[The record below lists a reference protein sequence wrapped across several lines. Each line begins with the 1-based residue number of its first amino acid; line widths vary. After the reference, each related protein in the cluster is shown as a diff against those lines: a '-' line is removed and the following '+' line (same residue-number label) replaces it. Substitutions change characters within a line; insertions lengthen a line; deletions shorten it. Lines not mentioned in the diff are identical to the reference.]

1 MKALLAII
9 GMLTLNF
16 IASFVLSILWSLP
29 CEVRQI
35 TSLAMLPTLKPKD
48 LVFVEKL
55 SPYIKHSFKRGEIVL
70 FYPDFLNAKEKNGWQ
85 RMQLA
90 IARIK
95 GETGEVAHFRRI
107 VGLPG
112 DIVEVYC
119 PSSKII
125 LPPTIENQIGS
136 NPTELPKDSLLVK
149 ITYSGQ
155 EANSQE
161 QKCVGRYAIPKG
173 YLFLIGD
180 NTDYLGIL
188 EEAKIFGRPQFRF
201 SDFNI
206 IEPQG
211 TNNFVISKE
220 ERSQ

>member
-1 MKALLAII
+1 MKALLAIL

-16 IASFVLSILWSLP
+16 IATFIFSILWSLP

-35 TSLAMLPTLKPKD
+35 TSLAMLPTLKPND
-48 LVFVEKL
+48 LVFVEKF
-55 SPYIKHSFKRGEIVL
+55 SPYLNHSFKRGEIVL
-70 FYPDFLNAKEKNGWQ
+70 FYPDFLKAKEKNSWQ
-85 RMQLA
+85 KMQLA

-95 GETGEVAHFRRI
+95 GETGEAAHFRRI
-107 VGLPG
+107 AGLPG
-112 DIVEVYC
+112 DSVLVQCPGAKIVLPNNVAVRS
-119 PSSKII
+119 PSSHEK
-125 LPPTIENQIGS
+125 GGAC
-136 NPTELPKDSLLVK
+136 VK
-149 ITYSGQ
+149 ITYRQ
-155 EANSQE
+155 NNSNSTGPQIT
-161 QKCVGRYAIPKG
+161 QAYLVPPGH
-173 YLFLIGD
+173 LFLIGD

-211 TNNFVISKE
+211 TTKFVISKE

>member
-1 MKALLAII
+1 MKALLAIL

-16 IASFVLSILWSLP
+16 IATFIFSLLWSLP

-35 TSLAMLPTLKPKD
+35 TSNAMLPTLKPND
-48 LVFVEKL
+48 LVFVEKF
-55 SPYIKHSFKRGEIVL
+55 SPYINHSFKRGEIVL
-70 FYPDFLNAKEKNGWQ
+70 FYPDFLNAKEKNSWQ
-85 RMQLA
+85 KMQLA

-95 GETGEVAHFRRI
+95 GETGEAAHFRRI
-107 VGLPG
+107 AGLQG
-112 DIVEVYC
+112 DVVEVYC

-125 LPPTIENQIGS
+125 LPPNIENQIGS
-136 NPTELPKDSLLVK
+136 NQTELPKGSQLVK
-149 ITYSGQ
+149 IFYRGK
-155 EANSQE
+155 EAQSLE
-161 QKCVGRYAIPKG
+161 QKCVGRYAIAKG

-201 SDFNI
+201 SDFNT

-211 TNNFVISKE
+211 TNIFVISKE

>member
-1 MKALLAII
+1 MKTILSIA

-16 IASFVLSILWSLP
+16 IATFIFSILWSLP

-35 TSLAMLPTLKPKD
+35 KSLAMLPTIKPND
-48 LVFVEKL
+48 LIFVEKF
-55 SPYIKHSFKRGEIVL
+55 SPYLNHSFKRGEIVL
-70 FYPDFLNAKEKNGWQ
+70 FYPDFLNAKEKNAWQ
-85 RMQLA
+85 KMQLA

-107 VGLPG
+107 AGLPG
-112 DIVEVYC
+112 DVVEIYC

-125 LPPTIENQIGS
+125 LPPNIQNQISS
-136 NPTELPKDSLLVK
+136 NPTDLLKGGSLVK
-149 ITYSGQ
+149 ISYRRQG
-155 EANSQE
+155 ALSQE
-161 QKCVGRYAIPKG
+161 QKCVGRYAISKG

-188 EEAKIFGRPQFRF
+188 EETKIFGRPQFRL